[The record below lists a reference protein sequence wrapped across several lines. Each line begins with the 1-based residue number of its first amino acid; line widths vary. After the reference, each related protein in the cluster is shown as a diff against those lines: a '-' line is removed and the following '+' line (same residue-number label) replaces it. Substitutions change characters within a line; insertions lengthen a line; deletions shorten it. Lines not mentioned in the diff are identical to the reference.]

1 MVLHGIISFRES
13 QGDFLNMSSNISS
26 NKTIAKNTLF
36 LYGRMLFNLVVSLYT
51 SRVILQVLGVSDLGV
66 FQVVAGIVAMF
77 TFVNGSLAGATSR
90 FLAFELGRND
100 KQRLSRTFAAT
111 LNVHIITAV
120 IFFVVC
126 ETIGLWLVNYKL
138 NIPEGRE
145 QAANIVYQTSVLMT
159 MLSLIQSP
167 YNAAIIAHERMK
179 VFAYVGILDTIFKLV
194 ACYVLYIT
202 PFDRLIIYGIVL
214 LLFTLT
220 INLIYYIYC
229 KRSFSECHF
238 RWSTDWSIS
247 KPILVFSGWQLFGD
261 FSLVTKNQGVNILL
275 NIFYSVTINAACG
288 FANTVYGA
296 IVGFANNFMISIRP
310 SITKSYSIGDFKR
323 LNDLIVLSTKYAYSF
338 MLILTVPFILN
349 CNYILKLWLKTPP
362 EHTERFC
369 QFALY
374 ILLVAVCFSPI
385 QYAINATGNNKLLSM
400 IHGTTLLSILPISY
414 VLLRQGCSPIVPFL
428 ITLIEEII
436 VGNTFPLILKSNL
449 SDFDIR
455 SFYTKAIGPCL
466 VTSALAFSVIRF
478 MHSTFL
484 LDDILLK
491 FVIELLSSTMIITI
505 LVYIVVMTRRER
517 SKAKTKLYGL
527 IQSWLKSNQ

>member
-1 MVLHGIISFRES
+1 
-13 QGDFLNMSSNISS
+13 MSSNISS

-202 PFDRLIIYGIVL
+202 PFDRLIIYGFVL

-296 IVGFANNFMISIRP
+296 IVGFANNFMVSIRP
-310 SITKSYSIGDFKR
+310 SIIKAYSSEDYTR
-323 LNDLIVLSTKYAYSF
+323 LVDLIHLACKYSF
-338 MLILTVPFILN
+338 CLILLLSAPFLFDSQ
-349 CNYILKLWLKTPP
+349 YILELWLKIPP
-362 EHTERFC
+362 AYTAGFC
-369 QFALY
+369 KLSLLT
-374 ILLVAVCFSPI
+374 LLVVVLTSPVNYAVI
-385 QYAINATGNNKLLSM
+385 ATGNNKVLSLLGGIAM
-400 IHGTTLLSILPISY
+400 LSVLPFTYLFLKLGYNPYI
-414 VLLRQGCSPIVPFL
+414 PFI
-428 ITLIEEII
+428 ITLILQILVSNLYIFLLKKYII
-436 VGNTFPLILKSNL
+436 EFSISNYYRKTIVPCILMFVLVTAPTSLLLERINIDNPFFELIIICCCTTTLVFLSVFLIVMSKNERRWILARINKSN
-449 SDFDIR
+449 
-455 SFYTKAIGPCL
+455 K
-466 VTSALAFSVIRF
+466 
-478 MHSTFL
+478 
-484 LDDILLK
+484 
-491 FVIELLSSTMIITI
+491 
-505 LVYIVVMTRRER
+505 
-517 SKAKTKLYGL
+517 
-527 IQSWLKSNQ
+527 